1 MGKELDA
8 ATAFSSL
15 CTYHFRARNSDSVA
29 LINIMVLPL
38 VMFPILIGF
47 IVQATVAVSR
57 LNKFL
62 LSEEIDANAV
72 ESNPFGKESI
82 IVEGMFK

>member
-1 MGKELDA
+1 MKDA
-8 ATAFSSL
+8 VTDNPS
-15 CTYHFRARNSDSVA
+15 A

-47 IVQATVAVSR
+47 FVQGAVAVSR

-72 ESNPFGKESI
+72 QPNPFGKESI
-82 IVEGMFK
+82 AVEGTFDFVPFDFLSSSRFFK